1 LALIPSYLIQPSD
14 KLLTLINL
22 TKVVEIEKQIRP
34 TRRINNQKNRKVNK
48 K

>member
-1 LALIPSYLIQPSD
+1 M

-34 TRRINNQKNRKVNK
+34 TRRINNQKNQKVNK